1 MGWPHQHRRCETHS
15 SVDYIVKLSSLNDL
29 QGSPSFRR
37 LNAGLFDAVRP
48 VPSAVAQP
56 GGRGEP
62 APADAPQG
70 GRKTRVVVS
79 LVSLRKRILDDD
91 NDVGAKKH
99 LRDAIAASLG
109 LDDGDKRFTWQ
120 YSQQPTTGR
129 EGIIVHIEVI

>member
-1 MGWPHQHRRCETHS
+1 M
-15 SVDYIVKLSSLNDL
+15 DYSVKLSSLDEL
-29 QGSPSFRR
+29 KGSKAFRR
-37 LNAGLFDAVRP
+37 LNAGLFDSVRP
-48 VPSAVAQP
+48 VSPAVAQP

-129 EGIIVHIEVI
+129 EGVLVHIEVI